1 MATRGPKRSRLER
14 SALLAEVAQRT
25 ALPVQT
31 VRHVLETFVEVVRE
45 ALRRDQKVV
54 FWRFGTFEIR
64 TSKSG
69 YRVKYK
75 AALEFKESVR
85 PMMEKQGVE
94 LNNEAVLL
102 AKVTGECPDCKEK
115 LVSKDPPNCPK
126 CGSRPFEKK

>member
-1 MATRGPKRSRLER
+1 MATRGPKRSRLEPR
-14 SALLAEVAQRT
+14 ALFAEVAQRT
-25 ALPVQT
+25 ALPVGT
-31 VRHVLETFVEVVRE
+31 VRHVLDTFVEVIRDS
-45 ALRRDQKVV
+45 LRKDVKVV
-54 FWRFGTFEIR
+54 FWRFGSFQTR
-64 TSKSG
+64 TTGNGFS
-69 YRVKYK
+69 VK
-75 AALEFKESVR
+75 FKPAPDFRESVR